1 MPNDVR
7 VDVELDT
14 KSAEQEA
21 QTFKGKMANVFGE
34 MGKIAGGI
42 FMAQIGGSLANKG
55 VDTFKNSIT
64 LARDF
69 NEIQSKANTIFG
81 ESSRAINDWAGNAAV
96 GFGQSKAQALDAAAT
111 FGNMFSQ
118 LGMGAGVT
126 ADMSQKMVELASDFA
141 SFHNADI
148 TQVLEAQ
155 QAAFRG
161 EYDAVQRFVPTI
173 NAAAVEMKALEQTGK
188 ETTKELTAQEKA
200 VAAYQLMLDNA
211 GAAMGDFE
219 RTSGS
224 LSNQQR
230 ILSAQWQNLQADI
243 GQALI
248 PALTAIVTT
257 INTQV
262 IPAVAK
268 FAQDVKR
275 YWESDLKPAIENLK
289 QAWADIKPVVQP
301 VIEFVVREVKRIAEI
316 VANVVGII
324 VDLISGDFSGA
335 WEHAKEIVRLAWEGI
350 RDRIETAIQVIG
362 ELGPRLLQLGKD
374 LMQAM
379 FDGITELWT
388 RWIAPFFTNLPGNVL
403 SFMGDALSKLY
414 QWGRDLIQGLIDGI
428 MSMVDKIPN
437 PLDLIP
443 GIGGGGGDD
452 ALRRQTGNYD
462 EPNLSRSRA
471 DELRAEPG
479 YKSKDVV
486 DIRRFS
492 RTAAD
497 LSRYVRSVLSS
508 SRELSMLAGSPV
520 PTGAYGQN
528 LVYDEENNAYTYP
541 WATGGAFGQRDSS
554 GGLVFQPFGASVTSQ
569 PITVNVQID
578 RQTIATAVIDP
589 WMEEQLTT
597 GALQHG
603 VSG

>member
-1 MPNDVR
+1 MNDVR

-14 KSAEQEA
+14 KRAEQDA
-21 QTFKGKMANVFGE
+21 QTFKGKMANLFGE

-42 FMAQIGGSLANKG
+42 FMAQIGGSLADKG
-55 VDTFKNSIT
+55 VETFKNSIT

-81 ESSRAINDWAGNAAV
+81 ESSRAINDWANNAAV

-173 NAAAVEMKALEQTGK
+173 NAAAVEQKALAMTGK

-230 ILSAQWQNLQADI
+230 VLSAQWQNLQADI

-262 IPAVAK
+262 IPAVRD
-268 FAQDVKR
+268 FATKVKA

-316 VANVVGII
+316 VANVVGIV
-324 VDLISGDFSGA
+324 VDLIQGDFSGA
-335 WEHAKEIVRLAWEGI
+335 WEKAKEIVRLAWEGI
-350 RDRIETAIQVIG
+350 KDRIETAMTVIR
-362 ELGPRLLQLGKD
+362 ELGPKLLQLGKD
-374 LMQAM
+374 LLQAM
-379 FDGITELWT
+379 YDGIAELWT
-388 RWIAPFFTNLPGNVL
+388 DTVWPFFTNLPGNIL
-403 SFMGDALSKLY
+403 SAMGDALSKLY

-428 MSMVDKIPN
+428 MSMIDKIPN
-437 PLDLIP
+437 PLDFIPDIP
-443 GIGGGGGDD
+443 GFGGGGGEET
-452 ALRRQTGNYD
+452 LKRLSGGGGGGSIERQVASGT
-462 EPNLSRSRA
+462 
-471 DELRAEPG
+471 
-479 YKSKDVV
+479 
-486 DIRRFS
+486 
-492 RTAAD
+492 
-497 LSRYVRSVLSS
+497 
-508 SRELSMLAGSPV
+508 V
-520 PTGAYGQN
+520 PTGAYGID
-528 LVYDEENNAYTYP
+528 LVRDPLTGAMTYP
-541 WATGGAFGQRDSS
+541 WMTGGAFGQRDSS
-554 GGLVFQPFGASVTSQ
+554 GGLVFQPFGGVPASQ
-569 PITVNVQID
+569 PITVNVQVD
-578 RQTIATAVIDP
+578 RQTIATAVIEP
-589 WMEEQLTT
+589 WMTDQLTT

-603 VSG
+603 VAG

>member
-1 MPNDVR
+1 VANDVR

-14 KSAEQEA
+14 KKAEQDA
-21 QTFKGKMANVFGE
+21 GRLKRVFAE
-34 MGKIAGGI
+34 MGKIAG
-42 FMAQIGGSLANKG
+42 AVSLSG
-55 VDTFKNSIT
+55 LVDRAVGETINTFKNSIT

-173 NAAAVEMKALEQTGK
+173 NAAAVEMKALEMTGK
-188 ETTKELTAQEKA
+188 DATKELTQQEKA
-200 VAAYQLMLDNA
+200 VAAYQLMLDGA
-211 GAAMGDFE
+211 GEAMGDFE
-219 RTSGS
+219 RTSGR

-248 PALTAIVTT
+248 PALTAIVTA

-275 YWESDLKPAIENLK
+275 YWESDIKPAIENLK

-316 VANVVGII
+316 VANVVGIV

-335 WEHAKEIVRLAWEGI
+335 WEKAKEIVRLAWEGI
-350 RDRIETAIQVIG
+350 KDRIDTAIQVIK
-362 ELGPRLLQLGKD
+362 ELSPKLLQLGKD

-379 FDGITELWT
+379 FDGLTEIWT

-414 QWGRDLIQGLIDGI
+414 QWGRDLIQGLINGI
-428 MSMVDKIPN
+428 LSMVDKIPN

-443 GIGGGGGDD
+443 GIGGGGGEDT
-452 ALRRQTGNYD
+452 LRRLTGGGAGGGSV
-462 EPNLSRSRA
+462 ERQM
-471 DELRAEPG
+471 
-479 YKSKDVV
+479 
-486 DIRRFS
+486 
-492 RTAAD
+492 AA
-497 LSRYVRSVLSS
+497 VG
-508 SRELSMLAGSPV
+508 AGSTPPPGMV
-520 PTGAYGQN
+520 WDSA
-528 LVYDEENNAYTYP
+528 NNAYTYP
-541 WATGGAFGQRDSS
+541 WATGGAFGARDSS
-554 GGLVFQPFGASVTSQ
+554 GGLVYQPFGGQAQPQTIILQVDGEVLASVLANQ
-569 PITVNVQID
+569 AA
-578 RQTIATAVIDP
+578 RAY
-589 WMEEQLTT
+589 
-597 GALQHG
+597 
-603 VSG
+603 

>member
-1 MPNDVR
+1 MENDVR

-14 KSAEQEA
+14 KKAEQDA
-21 QTFKGKMANVFGE
+21 QTFKGKIAGVFGE
-34 MGKIAGGI
+34 MGKIAGGV
-42 FMAQIGGSLANKG
+42 FMAQIGGSLADKG
-55 VDTFKNSIT
+55 VETFKNSIT

-81 ESSRAINDWAGNAAV
+81 ESSRAINDWADNAAV

-173 NAAAVEMKALEQTGK
+173 NAAAVEQKALAMTGK

-230 ILSAQWQNLQADI
+230 VLSAQWQNLQADI

-248 PALTAIVTT
+248 PALTALVTT

-262 IPAVAK
+262 IPAVRA
-268 FAQDVKR
+268 FAQDVRR

-316 VANVVGII
+316 VANVVGIV
-324 VDLISGDFSGA
+324 VDLIQGDFSGA
-335 WEHAKEIVRLAWEGI
+335 WEKAKEIVRLAWEGI
-350 RDRIETAIQVIG
+350 KDRIETAMTVIR
-362 ELGPRLLQLGKD
+362 ELGPKLLQLGKD
-374 LMQAM
+374 LLQAM
-379 FDGITELWT
+379 YDGIAELWT
-388 RWIAPFFTNLPGNVL
+388 DTVWPFFTNLPGNIL
-403 SFMGDALSKLY
+403 SAMGDALSKLY

-428 MSMVDKIPN
+428 MSMIDKIPN
-437 PLDLIP
+437 PLDFIPDIP
-443 GIGGGGGDD
+443 GFGGGGGEET
-452 ALRRQTGNYD
+452 LKRLSGGGGGGSIERQVASGT
-462 EPNLSRSRA
+462 
-471 DELRAEPG
+471 
-479 YKSKDVV
+479 
-486 DIRRFS
+486 
-492 RTAAD
+492 
-497 LSRYVRSVLSS
+497 
-508 SRELSMLAGSPV
+508 V
-520 PTGAYGQN
+520 PTGAYGQPLAWDDGIKAWVN
-528 LVYDEENNAYTYP
+528 PWEVGSFGSSPDEWFNRMHNP
-541 WATGGAFGQRDSS
+541 
-554 GGLVFQPFGASVTSQ
+554 VPFGASLSQPFGGVPASQ
-569 PITVNVQID
+569 PITVNVQVD
-578 RQTIATAVIDP
+578 RQTIATAVIEP
-589 WMEEQLTT
+589 WMTEQLTT

-603 VSG
+603 VAG